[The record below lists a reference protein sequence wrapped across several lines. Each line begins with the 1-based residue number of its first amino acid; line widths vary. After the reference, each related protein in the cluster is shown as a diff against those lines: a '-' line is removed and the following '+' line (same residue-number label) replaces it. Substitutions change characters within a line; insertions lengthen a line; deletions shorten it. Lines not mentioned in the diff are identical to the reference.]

1 VTGKWRGKL
10 RSDDKPKLLCA
21 DYNLFGKCRKSVKDK
36 GGIGICVKPDF
47 PMLDENLN
55 SSRDDDFERFWIL
68 GRLNGVR
75 TAI

>member
-1 VTGKWRGKL
+1 MTGKWRGKL
-10 RSDDKPKLLCA
+10 RSDEKPKLLHTG
-21 DYNLFGKCRKSVKDK
+21 YNWFGKYRKSVKDK
-36 GGIGICVKPDF
+36 GGIGVCAKPDF

-55 SSRDDDFERFWIL
+55 SCRDDDCERFWIL